1 MATRPLY
8 RRDEAKLVVPADSA
22 MVTMMSYSSGD
33 SDTQR
38 HAGGSKG
45 ALPPSKFAQR

>member
-1 MATRPLY
+1 MATRLLY

-22 MVTMMSYSSGD
+22 MVTMMSCSSGD

-38 HAGGSKG
+38 HALNVTHKSL
-45 ALPPSKFAQR
+45 AREVVQ